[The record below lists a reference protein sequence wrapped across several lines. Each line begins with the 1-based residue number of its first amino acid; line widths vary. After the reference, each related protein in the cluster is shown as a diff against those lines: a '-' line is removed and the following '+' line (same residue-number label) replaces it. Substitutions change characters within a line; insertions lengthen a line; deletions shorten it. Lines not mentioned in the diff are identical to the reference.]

1 MSKIKP
7 PPFFSEK
14 GVDSCSDIFLRR
26 RGWGRGS
33 EAYFHFNY
41 VNLINLNWIQQWCI
55 YTNYISLN
63 PGGEGG
69 WSTYVNLSLITM
81 ITNKHLNTYPRLNHN
96 DVIFESLK
104 NTMRTFLKYSVHPFY
119 IARLPPPSPC
129 YK

>member
-1 MSKIKP
+1 M
-7 PPFFSEK
+7 
-14 GVDSCSDIFLRR
+14 
-26 RGWGRGS
+26 
-33 EAYFHFNY
+33 H
-41 VNLINLNWIQQWCI
+41 I
-55 YTNYISLN
+55 YQLYISES
-63 PGGEGG
+63 GGEGG

-119 IARLPPPSPC
+119 IARLPPPPPC